1 MKKRYL
7 AALAAGALALSASGS
22 VFAYGDGMGIV
33 GSPHDFTDGV
43 KFKGTADEEIVD
55 EISEWN
61 WRGEICRVCHAPHDK
76 QREAYKEG
84 LLWNR
89 ALSTA
94 EYELYES
101 STLDGAISQPVGR
114 AKMCLSCHD
123 NTVAL
128 QQFDSYSDPADGA
141 PPNTGTFFDL
151 YPDSHFII
159 GGTLADNSNTL
170 AGTHPIS
177 VMYRADLDGGLHD
190 PDQTLMGETGSN
202 IRAFLDD
209 GMVQCSSCH
218 DVHNKTSVPNT
229 RLLRVAQTAAQGGT
243 ASGLCLTCHDK

>member
-1 MKKRYL
+1 MKKNHL
-7 AALAAGALALSASGS
+7 AVIAIGAVALAPSGAAL
-22 VFAYGDGMGIV
+22 AYGDGMGIT

-43 KFKGTADEEIVD
+43 VLGEAGDE
-55 EISEWN
+55 SWN
-61 WRGEICRVCHAPHDK
+61 WRAEICRVCHAPHDK
-76 QREAYKEG
+76 QRVAYKEG

-89 ALSTA
+89 AVSSA

-128 QQFDSYSDPADGA
+128 QQFDSYADAA
-141 PPNTGTFFDL
+141 PGYKDEEGTIPLDNAGTFFDL
-151 YPDSHFII
+151 YPDDHYMMAFW
-159 GGTLADNSNTL
+159 TLV
-170 AGTHPIS
+170 GTHPIS
-177 VMYRADLDGGLHD
+177 VQYRADLDPGLHD
-190 PDQTLMGETGSN
+190 PDTTLMGETGSY
-202 IRAFLDD
+202 IRAFLDE

-229 RLLRVAQTAAQGGT
+229 RLLRVAQTVAQGGS

>member
-1 MKKRYL
+1 MKKNYL
-7 AALAAGALALSASGS
+7 AVLAIGAVALAASGS
-22 VFAYGDGMGIV
+22 ARAYGDGMGIV
-33 GSPHDFTDGV
+33 GSPHDFSDGV
-43 KFKGTADEEIVD
+43 VLGEAGDE
-55 EISEWN
+55 SWN
-61 WRGEICRVCHAPHDK
+61 WRAEICRVCHAPHDK

-89 ALSTA
+89 AVSSA

-177 VMYRADLDGGLHD
+177 VQYRADLDPGLHD
-190 PDQTLMGETGSN
+190 PDTTLMGETGSN
-202 IRAFLDD
+202 IRAFLDE

-229 RLLRVAQTAAQGGT
+229 RLLRVAQTVAQGGS